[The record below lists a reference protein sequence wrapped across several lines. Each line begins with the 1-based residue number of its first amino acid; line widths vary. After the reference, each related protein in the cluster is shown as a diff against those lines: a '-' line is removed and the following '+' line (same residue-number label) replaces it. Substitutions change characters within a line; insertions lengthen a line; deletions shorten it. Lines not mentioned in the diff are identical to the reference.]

1 MRALKQDS
9 KKGAVYM
16 EAKEWVA
23 REVARVRT
31 DSLAEGREEGLSI
44 GRRDGMT
51 LALAVLSDIPK
62 LIAANKGHEE
72 IITTLVAKYNIDQA
86 QAESYYEQVMALR
99 A

>member
-1 MRALKQDS
+1 
-9 KKGAVYM
+9 M

-23 REVARVRT
+23 REIARVRT
-31 DSLAEGREEGLSI
+31 DSLTEGREEGLSI

-51 LALAVLSDIPK
+51 LALAIPK

-72 IITTLVAKYNIDQA
+72 IITTLVAKYNINQE